1 MSKLS
6 MPDFGEW
13 FGRFRLSPLEI
24 VALLATFVFVGFV
37 MFYYLN
43 STQPLRSQLS
53 ALRAKEISLQSEIKN
68 KTAQEK
74 ILTEQL
80 HNRDEIMG
88 SLERFEAR
96 LHNRKVGITA
106 IIDEVNQI
114 AQAHHVKAG
123 DITFHTAAPEPLPGE
138 PKPGAS
144 GSPSPTP
151 TPVVRRDKLPVVY
164 EGLGID
170 TTVEGDYAD
179 LRRFISTLE
188 RSRNFVI
195 INAIT
200 LQSIDEKQR
209 SKARGPA
216 QGAPM
221 NPAGGPAQPGNA
233 PGLDAGAGAGGS
245 SPTQIIVALKIE
257 METHFSRES
266 DAKFMP
272 TTAPAQR

>member
-1 MSKLS
+1 MSKFALPE
-6 MPDFGEW
+6 MGDLV
-13 FGRFRLSPLEI
+13 GRLRLSLGEGL
-24 VALLATFVFVGFV
+24 ALFATVVFVGAV
-37 MFYYLN
+37 TFYYLN
-43 STQPLRSQLS
+43 STQPVRSQLS
-53 ALRAKEISLQSEIKN
+53 VLRAKEKALQSEIKD
-68 KTAQEK
+68 KTEQEK
-74 ILTEQL
+74 VLKDQL
-80 HNRDEIMG
+80 ANRDKIVD
-88 SLERFEAR
+88 SLDRFEGR
-96 LHNRKVGITA
+96 LHNRKIGITA

-123 DITFHTAAPEPLPGE
+123 DITFHTAPAEPLPGE
-138 PKPGAS
+138 PQPGAS

-151 TPVVRRDKLPVVY
+151 TPVLRRDKLPVVY

-209 SKARGPA
+209 SKFRDLT
-216 QGAPM
+216 QGAP
-221 NPAGGPAQPGNA
+221 PGPKAVQLGNA
-233 PGLDAGAGAGGS
+233 PGPEAAG

-257 METHFSRES
+257 METHFSRDVES
-266 DAKFMP
+266 KLMP
-272 TTAPAQR
+272 TNAR

>member
-1 MSKLS
+1 MSKLALPE
-6 MPDFGEW
+6 MGELL
-13 FGRFRLSPLEI
+13 GRLRLSLGEGL
-24 VALLATFVFVGFV
+24 ALFATVIFVGV
-37 MFYYLN
+37 VTFYYLN

-53 ALRAKEISLQSEIKN
+53 VLRTKEKSLQSEIKN
-68 KTAQEK
+68 KTEQEK
-74 ILTEQL
+74 ALREQL
-80 HNRDEIMG
+80 GNRDKILD
-88 SLERFEAR
+88 SLERFEGR
-96 LHNRKVGITA
+96 LHNRKIGITA

-151 TPVVRRDKLPVVY
+151 TLVLRRDKLPVVY

-179 LRRFISTLE
+179 LRRFISALE

-200 LQSIDEKQR
+200 LQSVDEKQR
-209 SKARGPA
+209 SKSRNLT
-216 QGAPM
+216 QGAP
-221 NPAGGPAQPGNA
+221 PGPTAVQLGGA
-233 PGLDAGAGAGGS
+233 PGPDAGVAA

-257 METHFSRES
+257 METHFSRDIES
-266 DAKFMP
+266 KLMP
-272 TTAPAQR
+272 TNAPAPR